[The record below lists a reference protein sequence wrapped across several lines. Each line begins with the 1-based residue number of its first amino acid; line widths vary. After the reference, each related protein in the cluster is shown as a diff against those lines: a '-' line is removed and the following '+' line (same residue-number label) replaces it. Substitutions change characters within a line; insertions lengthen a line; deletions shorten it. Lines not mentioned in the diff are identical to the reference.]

1 MINKEQILKN
11 YSGSSP
17 IFPLPNFVMFPSTGN
32 EFTIFEP
39 RYIDMMNFVMDN
51 EKFITMA
58 LLKPGFEE
66 DYKNSPPIFNI
77 GTLGYI
83 SDFQVLSENKYKIIL
98 MGIDKV
104 QINETEQTHSY
115 RIGATTSLNEI
126 TTTSAEAEKYK
137 NLLDR
142 FIKLV
147 QDYDESFPLEMFSE
161 VNMSLEMVVN
171 LISMSMPIPIEEK
184 QKLLE
189 LPEIGLRYEV
199 LIQFIDGEI
208 ELNRDITDI
217 IPILPFDNSIN

>member
-1 MINKEQILKN
+1 MNNKEQILKN

-39 RYIDMMNFVMDN
+39 RYIDMINFVMDN
-51 EKFITMA
+51 EKFITMV
-58 LLKPGFEE
+58 LLKPGYEK
-66 DYKNSPPIFNI
+66 DYENSPPIFNI
-77 GTLGYI
+77 GTLGYV
-83 SDFQVLSENKYKIIL
+83 SDFQIISKKKYKIIL

-104 QINETEQTHSY
+104 QINETEQTHSF

-126 TTTSAEAEKYK
+126 TTTSDEAEKCK

-142 FIKLV
+142 FIQLI
-147 QDYDESFPLEMFSE
+147 QDYEESFPLEMFSE
-161 VNMSLEMVVN
+161 VDMSLEMIVN
-171 LISMSMPIPIEEK
+171 LISMAMPIPTEEK

-199 LIQFIDGEI
+199 LLQFIDGEI
-208 ELNRDITDI
+208 ELNKDFTDF